1 MKPLKLIGFCL
12 VIINMPLIIGCT
24 ETNFENIP
32 TLGEA
37 RFYARIESHDDII
50 TKLPIESGEG
60 IPNGE
65 SVGIF
70 GLQYTGADIS
80 SVVWPSS
87 ESSYELYNNSGTAS
101 GVSPQIITPSATYY
115 YPTSGRKVALYSYY
129 PRSATVEFN
138 SLSPPYALIQ
148 IPASPASQKDY
159 LWSTPVTGTSASPA
173 VTFVYKHA
181 LSMLRFRVQ
190 QSVDNSVTVKS
201 VTIETYENQS
211 AKMNIADGTLFAAT
225 GGETIFALTGL
236 SQSVAT
242 SSFGTSPVAI
252 TGAKFLFIPG
262 STIKSVKCVV
272 RLASESSDREYVV
285 NDPSITFLK
294 GEAKDINFVIQSKT
308 VATVAAWSEKSI
320 VEQYFE
326 SEPVAANCYMADS
339 DRTLDGAVV
348 GIATS
353 QVTAGLASITGLSFT
368 PSSAWTCGVLWH
380 TWNPVSTGKQLTV
393 TRISDNF
400 IRVAIPRGLN
410 GNSALIVLRE
420 ASTNVILW
428 SWHIWITDYVPEPN
442 GTPSTTAKKVTHKY
456 AGDAFLTGGTLV
468 NKVMMDRNLGASWTG
483 SDFILPSVIGST
495 AATAAKAYG
504 MLYQWGRKDPF
515 PGSATGTTTE
525 RTLYNTAG
533 STVTVTR
540 TAVPSST
547 NAANAVRNPLTYYYR
562 STNKYDWFT
571 TNGTQNNTL
580 WSTTST
586 KSVYDPCPPG
596 WRVFI
601 LSTTSTINPF
611 SGFYDGS
618 TSNTAGGSSASTQGT
633 HFQHYYNGAV
643 NNTTNGATSGRL
655 YTLYSGSATS
665 GASAWFPKTGYRT
678 YNTGAL
684 TSVGTTGNI
693 WGAGTSSVDAYRFN
707 YTLTNVYP
715 ASVYRRA
722 EGYPVRCIQE

>member
-12 VIINMPLIIGCT
+12 VIIYMPLFIGCSVT
-24 ETNFENIP
+24 DFENIP

-37 RFYARIESHDDII
+37 RFYARIESNDNII

-80 SVVWPSS
+80 SVVWPTS
-87 ESSYELYNNSGTAS
+87 ETGYELYNNSGTAS
-101 GVSPQIITPSATYY
+101 GVSPQIITPAATYY

-138 SLSPPYALIQ
+138 SMSPPYVSIL
-148 IPASPASQKDY
+148 IPASVASQKDY

-181 LSMLRFRVQ
+181 LSLLRFRVQ

-201 VTIETYENQS
+201 VTIETYENQT
-211 AKMNIADGTLFAAT
+211 AKMNIADGTLFAST
-225 GGETIFALTGL
+225 GGETIFSLTGL

-242 SSFGTSPVAI
+242 TTFGTSPVAI

-262 STIKSVKCVV
+262 STIKSIKCVV

-285 NDPSITFLK
+285 NDPAITLLK
-294 GEAKDINFVIQSKT
+294 GGAKDINFVIQSKT
-308 VATVAAWSEKSI
+308 VATVAAWSEKNI

-326 SEPVAANCYMADS
+326 SEPVAANCYMVDS
-339 DRTLDGAVV
+339 DRTLEGAVV

-353 QVTAGLASITGLSFT
+353 QVTAGLASISGLTFT

-380 TWNPVSTGKQLTV
+380 TWNPVSTSKQLTV

-428 SWHIWITDYVPEPN
+428 SWHIWITDYAPEPN
-442 GTPSTTAKKVTHKY
+442 GIPSTTAKKVTHQY
-456 AGDAFLTGGTLV
+456 AGDAFLTGGSLV

-483 SDFILPSVIGST
+483 SNYILPSVIGST

-515 PGSATGTTTE
+515 PGSATGTTTAV
-525 RTLYNTAG
+525 TLYNTAG
-533 STVTVTR
+533 STVSVTL
-540 TAVPSST
+540 TATPSTT
-547 NAANAVRNPLTYYYR
+547 NAANAVRNPLTFYYR
-562 STNKYDWFT
+562 TTNKYDWFT
-571 TNGTQNNTL
+571 TNGTQDNTL

-586 KSVYDPCPPG
+586 KSVYDPCPAG

-611 SGFYDGS
+611 SGFFDGG
-618 TSNTAGGSSASTQGT
+618 TSNTAGGSSSTTSGPT
-633 HFQHYYNGAV
+633 FKHYYNGLIA
-643 NNTTNGATSGRL
+643 NTNGATSGRL
-655 YTLYSGSATS
+655 YTQVSGDATS
-665 GASAWFPKTGYRT
+665 AASAWYPKGGYR
-678 YNTGAL
+678 NSGSGAL
-684 TSVGTTGNI
+684 TSVGTTGNV
-693 WGAGTSSVDAYRFN
+693 WGAGVSSVSAYRFN
-707 YTLTNVYP
+707 YTVTTVYP

-722 EGYPVRCIQE
+722 EGNPVRCVQE